1 MARSSS
7 GRIVARRSPRIMEA
21 LVAENPC
28 LLRNTLEG
36 SRKVFMI
43 FEEEDAEEFE
53 EDIGL
58 RERVS

>member
-1 MARSSS
+1 
-7 GRIVARRSPRIMEA
+7 MEA

-28 LLRNTLEG
+28 LLRNILEG